1 MNYYPFHIGDYAAHT
16 AHLEPLEDLAYRRM
30 LDAYYLREGPLPAD
44 PTEIAR
50 LIRMRQHLAEVESA
64 LNEFFH
70 LAPDGWRHTRCDEEI
85 DCMRDKKE
93 SSEEKSA
100 HERERM
106 RRHRERRA
114 ELFDGLRTAGITPAW
129 DVSIAELQRLHDKYC
144 NSHNDE
150 PVTNLKRE
158 QSISGDAPAT
168 AIPIPTPI
176 PNISKPNGLDIGA
189 RKSRPTRKCPPDFE
203 ITPEMRAWAAA
214 NAGLASIDAATEA
227 FRDHTFKNAISDWS
241 GAWRN
246 WMRRDHQYAQEKQKG
261 PSRRAPVRENFDAI
275 NYGEGISPL

>member
-1 MNYYPFHIGDYAAHT
+1 MNFYPFHIGDYASAT
-16 AHLEPLEDLAYRRM
+16 RHLSWDEDMAYRRLM
-30 LDAYYLREGPLPAD
+30 DAYYTREAPIPLDRRQAY
-44 PTEIAR
+44 R
-50 LIRMRQHLAEVESA
+50 LVCAASEEQRTAVDVVLAEFFEES
-64 LNEFFH
+64 
-70 LAPDGWRHTRCDEEI
+70 PDGWRNARCDAEIEVCRQKSEKASQSAKARWSHANAMRPHSERIAGENDAKSETEEI
-85 DCMRDKKE
+85 APNEPSAMQSDC
-93 SSEEKSA
+93 
-100 HERERM
+100 ERNANASKQPCER
-106 RRHRERRA
+106 
-114 ELFDGLRTAGITPAW
+114 
-129 DVSIAELQRLHDKYC
+129 
-144 NSHNDE
+144 
-150 PVTNLKRE
+150 
-158 QSISGDAPAT
+158 ISGTCEGNAPNT
-168 AIPIPTPI
+168 NT
-176 PNISKPNGLDIGA
+176 NISKPNGLDIGA